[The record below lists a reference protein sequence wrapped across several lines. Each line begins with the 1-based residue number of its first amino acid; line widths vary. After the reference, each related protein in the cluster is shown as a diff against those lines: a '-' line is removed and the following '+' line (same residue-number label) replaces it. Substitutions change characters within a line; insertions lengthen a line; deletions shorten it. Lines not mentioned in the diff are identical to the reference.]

1 MKNPKIPE
9 NESERLKELE
19 SYQLIGL
26 SENDD
31 FDFITSMAAQICG
44 TKISLISLITE
55 NKQWFLSHHGLE
67 VRETPKDYAFCAHAI
82 NQPNEPFIVED
93 ARKDERFHDNP
104 LTTGDPNVIFY
115 AGIPLVTSNGFPLG
129 TLCTIDDTPKNIN
142 KSQLEQLKKLA
153 GQTVKLFENRIKS
166 IELDVLNQELEKKNE
181 LLQETQKA
189 NKLGIWELDIATG
202 KTTWS
207 DLVYEI
213 HEVSQ
218 DFNHNKANAIEFYHP
233 HYRPIITDAITKCI
247 SNSAPF
253 DLVCQMITAKDKLI
267 WVRSTGRKLGDK
279 LIGSFQDITEI
290 KHNEIRFKSVIEGT
304 HVGTWEWNVQT
315 GETVYNARWA
325 EIVGYSLEE
334 LTPISIETWVK
345 LAHPD
350 DLEESN
356 RRLNACFEKKVDYYE
371 FEARIKHKDGHWVW
385 VYDKGKVF
393 EWTKDGKPLMMYGT
407 HQDITERKQ
416 REERLRI
423 SEEAFR
429 GNFENAAIG
438 MALLDEK
445 GKWLKINTKVS
456 EIIGYSE
463 EELIKLTFQ
472 DITYPDDLNS
482 DLELLTELIEDK
494 RDHYQME
501 KRYFHKDG
509 HIVHILLA
517 VSMVKNEQGKVV
529 YFISQIIDISESK
542 KLLLDIDYQKDLLSA
557 LYNLSPIGIALNEY
571 DTGKFLDVNNKLLEP
586 TGYNKEEFL
595 SLSYWDTTPKE
606 YGPFETT
613 AIQQMESKGSYDLFE
628 KEYIRKDGSR
638 YPIALQ
644 GVVIKDSKG
653 KKLIWSFVR
662 DISQEKEA
670 ERKLQHAIS
679 SLQAIL
685 EASKQVSVIATDT
698 KGTITLFN
706 SGAEK
711 LLGYKAEELVGI
723 HNPQL
728 IHQREEVE
736 KRSIELFEKHKK
748 EVKGF
753 DTFVYEAKI
762 GEPTTKEWT
771 YIRNDGTTF
780 PVLLSINTIL
790 DHDNIVGYLGVA
802 TDISELKKVEKE
814 IKSLLDITNEQNGRL
829 RNFAHIVSHNLRSH
843 SGGISGILDLIQ
855 MEQPDILKNELFA
868 LLILGAENLNQTVN
882 DLTEIVKVN
891 LTQADVSKVN
901 IHEVIQKNIEILNIQ
916 IMKAKFEII
925 NNVDK
930 NLTVKGVPAY
940 FDSIVLNMI
949 TNAIKY
955 RSEERASY
963 LKIYADVETEQ
974 SMITLFFKD
983 NGLGIDL
990 KKNGDKL
997 FGLYKTFHRH
1007 DDSRGVGLFITK
1019 NQIESMDGKIEIA
1032 SEVNLGTTFK
1042 ITLPK

>member
-1 MKNPKIPE
+1 MKSPEIPE

-26 SENDD
+26 SEKDD
-31 FDFITSMAAQICG
+31 YDFITTMAAQICG

-129 TLCTIDDTPKNIN
+129 TLCTIDDTPKNLN

-153 GQTVKLFENRIKS
+153 QQTVKLFENRIKS
-166 IELDVLNQELEKKNE
+166 IELDVLNQELEKMNE

-189 NKLGIWELDIATG
+189 NKLGIWELDIASG
-202 KTTWS
+202 KTSWS

-233 HYRPIITDAITKCI
+233 HYRPIITAAITKCI
-247 SNSAPF
+247 SNSTPF

-267 WVRSTGRKLGDK
+267 WVRSTGRKLDDK

-315 GETVYNARWA
+315 GETVFNARWA

-334 LTPISIETWVK
+334 LTPISIETWIK

-350 DLEESN
+350 DLEESQ

-371 FEARIKHKDGHWVW
+371 FEVRMKHKDGHWVW
-385 VYDKGKVF
+385 VYDRGKVF

-438 MALLDEK
+438 MALLDKK
-445 GKWLKINTKVS
+445 GKWLKVNTKVS

-472 DITYPDDLNS
+472 DITHPDDLNS
-482 DLELLTELIEDK
+482 DLELLTELIEGK

-517 VSMVKNEQGKVV
+517 VSMVKNEQGKGV

-542 KLLLDIDYQKDLLSA
+542 KLHLDIDYQKDLLSA

-571 DTGKFLDVNNKLLEP
+571 ETGKFLDVNNKLLEP

-606 YGPFETT
+606 YEPFETT

-644 GVVIKDSKG
+644 GVVIKDSNG

-685 EASKQVSVIATDT
+685 EASKQVSVIAIDT

-728 IHQREEVE
+728 IHHREEVE
-736 KRSIELFEKHKK
+736 KQSIELFEKYKT

-753 DTFVYEAKI
+753 EAFVYEAKI
-762 GEPTTKEWT
+762 GKPTTKEWT
-771 YIRNDGTTF
+771 YIRKDGTTF

-790 DHDNIVGYLGVA
+790 NQDDIVGYLGVA
-802 TDISELKKVEKE
+802 TDISELKEVEKE

-829 RNFAHIVSHNLRSH
+829 RNFANIVSHNLRSH

-855 MEQPDILKNELFA
+855 MEQPDILKNELFE

-882 DLTEIVKVN
+882 DLTEIIKVN
-891 LTQADVSKVN
+891 LTQAVVSKVN
-901 IHEVIQKNIEILNIQ
+901 IHEVIQKNIESLNIQ
-916 IMKAKFEII
+916 IMKAQFEII

-997 FGLYKTFHRH
+997 FGMYKTFHRH

-1019 NQIESMDGKIEIA
+1019 NQIESMDGKIEID

>member
-1 MKNPKIPE
+1 MEDPKMPKD
-9 NESERLKELE
+9 ESKRLKELE
-19 SYQLIGL
+19 SYQLIGIA
-26 SENDD
+26 EDED
-31 FDFITSMAAQICG
+31 YDFITSMAAQICG
-44 TKISLISLITE
+44 TKISLISLI
-55 NKQWFLSHHGLE
+55 NKDKQWFLSHHGLE
-67 VRETPKDYAFCAHAI
+67 VRETPKKFAFCAHAI
-82 NQPNEPFIVED
+82 NTPNEPFIVED
-93 ARKDERFHDNP
+93 ASKDERFHDNP
-104 LTTGDPNVIFY
+104 LTVGDPYVIFY
-115 AGIPLVTSNGFPLG
+115 AGIPLITSNGYPLG
-129 TLCTIDDTPKNIN
+129 TLCVIDDTPKKLN
-142 KSQLEQLKKLA
+142 KSQLDQLKKLA
-153 GQTVKLFENRIKS
+153 RQTVKIFEARKKS
-166 IELDVLNQELEKKNE
+166 FELDILNEELEKKNV
-181 LLQETQKA
+181 LLQDTQEA
-189 NKLGIWELDIATG
+189 NNLGMWEMDIATDQVI
-202 KTTWS
+202 WS
-207 DLVYEI
+207 DIIYNI
-213 HEVSQ
+213 HEVPK
-218 DFNHNKANAIEFYHP
+218 DFNPNKTSGLEFYHP
-233 HYRPIITDAITKCI
+233 DYKPLI
-247 SNSAPF
+247 SEAVKECSVNGKPY
-253 DLVCQMITAKDKLI
+253 DLVCRMITAKENLI
-267 WVRSTGRKLGDK
+267 WVRATGRKVGNK

-290 KHNEIRFKSVIEGT
+290 KHNEIRFKSVIQGT
-304 HVGTWEWNVQT
+304 DVGTWEWKVQT
-315 GETVYNARWA
+315 GETMFNSRWA
-325 EIVGYSLEE
+325 EIVGYTLEE
-334 LTPISIETWVK
+334 LAPISIETWMK

-371 FEARIKHKDGHWVW
+371 FEARMKHKAGHWVW
-385 VYDKGKVF
+385 VYDRGKVF

-445 GKWLKINTKVS
+445 GKWLKTNIKVS

-463 EELIKLTFQ
+463 EELLELTFQ
-472 DITYPDDLNS
+472 DITHPDDLNS
-482 DLELLTELIEDK
+482 DLALLTELIEGK
-494 RDHYQME
+494 RDHYQIE

-509 HIVHILLA
+509 HVVDVLLA

-529 YFISQIIDISESK
+529 YFISQIIDISQSK
-542 KLLLDIDYQKDLLSA
+542 KLLLDINYQKDLLSA

-571 DTGKFLDVNNKLLEP
+571 ETGKFLDVNNKLLEP

-606 YGPFETT
+606 YEPFETT
-613 AIQQMESKGSYDLFE
+613 AIQQMESKGSYDKFE

-644 GVVIKDSKG
+644 GVVIKDSNG
-653 KKLIWSFVR
+653 RKLIWSFIR

-685 EASKQVSVIATDT
+685 NASKQVSIIATDT
-698 KGTITLFN
+698 EGTITLFN

-711 LLGYKAEELVGI
+711 LLGYKAEELVGN

-728 IHQREEVE
+728 IHHREEVE
-736 KRSIELFEKHKK
+736 NRSIELFEKYKK
-748 EVKGF
+748 EIKGF
-753 DTFVYEAKI
+753 EAFVYEAKI
-762 GEPTTKEWT
+762 GEPITKEWT
-771 YIRNDGTTF
+771 YIRKDGTSF
-780 PVLLSINTIL
+780 PVLLSINIIL
-790 DHDNIVGYLGVA
+790 DHDDIVGYLCVG

-855 MEQPDILKNELFA
+855 MEHPDILKNELFE
-868 LLILGAENLNQTVN
+868 LLILGVENLNQTVH

-891 LTQADVSKVN
+891 LTKSDVSKIN
-901 IHEVIQKNIEILNIQ
+901 IHEVIQKNIESLNIQ
-916 IMKAKFEII
+916 IKKAQFEAI

-930 NLTVKGVPAY
+930 DLTVKGVPAY
-940 FDSIVLNMI
+940 LDSIVLNMI

-955 RSEERASY
+955 RSEQRVSY
-963 LKIYADVETEQ
+963 LKIYAEVDIEQ
-974 SMITLFFKD
+974 SMITLFFED

-990 KKNGDKL
+990 KKYGEKL
-997 FGLYKTFHRH
+997 FGMYKTFHHH

-1019 NQIESMDGKIEIA
+1019 NQIESMGGKIEVE
-1032 SEVNLGTTFK
+1032 SEVNVGTTFK
-1042 ITLPK
+1042 ISIPK